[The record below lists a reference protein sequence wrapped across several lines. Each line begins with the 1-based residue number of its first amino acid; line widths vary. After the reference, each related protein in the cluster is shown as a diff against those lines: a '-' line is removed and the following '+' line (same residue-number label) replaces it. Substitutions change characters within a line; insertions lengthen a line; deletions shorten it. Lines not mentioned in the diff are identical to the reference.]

1 MGVRWCL
8 SVVLICVSPVT
19 NDAEHLFMCLA
30 ISVTSLEKCLFKS
43 FVHFW
48 IGLFTLLLWLSCICI
63 TFDLKMI
70 ALNVTNHCWAF
81 WRFLEFCMKGVSR
94 LPHTRS
100 RPASLG
106 RKIPEGRVTAGWEK
120 NRQAGVGRGPGRLV
134 ERAEWRAEEGLTLGC
149 VTAPVLQQ
157 EPSTSGLSS
166 RGRRKGWVQC
176 LGHCL
181 GEAAEQLQRRCWGWE
196 GQVIRRGGCSA
207 MPASWGHVDPTGTE
221 TPEAVQTHPP
231 PYPLTCQAVGA
242 A

>member
-19 NDAEHLFMCLA
+19 NDAEHLFMCFLA

-70 ALNVTNHCWAF
+70 ALNVTNLHCWAF

-100 RPASLG
+100 RPGSLG
-106 RKIPEGRVTAGWEK
+106 RKISEGRATVRVGEEQTRGSGLWARAPGGKGKVEGW
-120 NRQAGVGRGPGRLV
+120 GRPDP
-134 ERAEWRAEEGLTLGC
+134 WCSQGC
-149 VTAPVLQQ
+149 CIPAPVLQQ
-157 EPSTSGLSS
+157 EPSRSGSS
-166 RGRRKGWVQC
+166 SKGRRKGWVQC
-176 LGHCL
+176 LGQCL
-181 GEAAEQLQRRCWGWE
+181 GE
-196 GQVIRRGGCSA
+196 V
-207 MPASWGHVDPTGTE
+207 TE
-221 TPEAVQTHPP
+221 
-231 PYPLTCQAVGA
+231 
-242 A
+242 